1 MSMPTDR
8 VLRAF
13 ARSGTP
19 KPIAGGRKTAWRIGN
34 LVLKPADVSVA
45 ELQWQAQVLATVRP
59 GRVRLVL
66 PLRSTEGEFVV
77 EGWIATPYVEAAHE
91 PGRWLDIIA
100 IGRRLSTALVDL
112 PRPAFLD
119 TRQSPWDLADRQAWD
134 EEPID
139 GRARYLHLDA
149 LARLRRPLAAPAQ
162 VIHGDLT
169 GNVLFAEGLA
179 PAVIDFSA
187 YWRPA
192 AYASAIVVA
201 DALAWE
207 GALDDVLE
215 GLDGEAEAGQFLV
228 RALLFRAIAEILREP
243 GVDPQAAAKPF
254 ARAVDLA
261 RSLVGR
267 T

>member
-13 ARSGTP
+13 GRSGTP

-34 LVLKPADVSVA
+34 LVLKPADVSVG
-45 ELQWQAQVLATVRP
+45 ELQWQAQMLATIRP

-134 EEPID
+134 EEPIE
-139 GRARYLHLDA
+139 GRARYPHLDA

-201 DALAWE
+201 DALTWE
-207 GALDDVLE
+207 GAADDVLE
-215 GLDGEAEAGQFLV
+215 GLDGGPDAGQFLV

-243 GVDPQAAAKPF
+243 GVDPDSAARPF
-254 ARAVDLA
+254 AHAVDLA
-261 RSLVGR
+261 RLLVGR